1 MLEIF
6 LKSCVKL
13 DAFQIILLPFS
24 QNLMSQ
30 NFGYLEITS
39 QSMINK
45 SIQIMFVML
54 KLYINKPVEVL
65 TRNMMD
71 LHDGQQ

>member
-1 MLEIF
+1 
-6 LKSCVKL
+6 
-13 DAFQIILLPFS
+13 
-24 QNLMSQ
+24 MSQ
-30 NFGYLEITS
+30 NFGHLELTS

-71 LHDGQQ
+71 LHDAYIKFHDLVRINVS